1 MRLIYLGASFF
12 MGFLLLD
19 LDFIDI
25 MWLQSLQSSFNL
37 LIVRVIYRF
46 CSCKVPGMVVG
57 NIKIISMLVT
67 LQLCKLNLR
76 SEAAP
81 R

>member
-1 MRLIYLGASFF
+1 
-12 MGFLLLD
+12 MG
-19 LDFIDI
+19 
-25 MWLQSLQSSFNL
+25 LQSLQSLSNV
-37 LIVRVIYRF
+37 LIVSGICYF
-46 CSCKVPGMVVG
+46 CGCKVQEMIIG
-57 NIKIISMLVT
+57 NVKIISLLVT